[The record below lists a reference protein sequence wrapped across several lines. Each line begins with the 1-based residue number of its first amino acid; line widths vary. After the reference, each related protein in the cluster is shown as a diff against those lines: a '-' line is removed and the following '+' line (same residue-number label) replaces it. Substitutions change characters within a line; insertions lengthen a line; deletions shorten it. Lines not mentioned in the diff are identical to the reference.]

1 MTQTQSVYLPC
12 THQLTSQSEGFPWT
26 EVWRVI
32 PSDSSW
38 VHLVINI
45 SETQGI
51 VVYKNGVLGYRVN
64 KGNLIGVSSG
74 YPIVQ
79 FKEFNYQ
86 RVGKGTTSTDIHNP
100 IVDGEIKNLRIYNK
114 PLTEVEVNDIYSTI
128 DTIVDSTL
136 VNGNSDLFYFYN
148 GSNLVS
154 YLSSNGNWKST
165 GSFVGDSDDRIK
177 SHEREIVDA
186 TETLNKLT
194 PKIYDKH
201 PFFKVPSK
209 KEDTDLSGVE
219 IVFKESGLIA
229 QEVMNDAPELEHLV
243 IKPNYVDGLYGVN
256 YIGLIPYLIKANKE
270 LNERLKLLEGN

>member
-1 MTQTQSVYLPC
+1 MEKEQPA
-12 THQLTSQSEGFPWT
+12 LTFT
-26 EVWRVI
+26 IR
-32 PSDSSW
+32 
-38 VHLVINI
+38 
-45 SETQGI
+45 
-51 VVYKNGVLGYRVN
+51 
-64 KGNLIGVSSG
+64 
-74 YPIVQ
+74 
-79 FKEFNYQ
+79 
-86 RVGKGTTSTDIHNP
+86 
-100 IVDGEIKNLRIYNK
+100 
-114 PLTEVEVNDIYSTI
+114 LTEVEVNEIYSTI

-154 YLSSNGNWKST
+154 YLSSNGNWNST

-186 TETLNKLT
+186 TETLHKLT

-229 QEVMNDAPELEHLV
+229 QEVMTDAPELEHLV
-243 IKPNYVDGLYGVN
+243 IKPNDSDGLYGVN